1 MCETAGDLDNTCT
14 MVSRIF
20 VLKDECIPMPTGV
33 GNNNRLNDVV
43 AVVEPCDIPLADE
56 EFCPPSHGDPSQNHD
71 TSTSI
76 AVVCD
81 HGWRLV
87 SLPSSTPNPL
97 LPIMKIDTVNFMS

>member
-1 MCETAGDLDNTCT
+1 

-56 EFCPPSHGDPSQNHD
+56 EFCPPSHGDPFPALEDRN
-71 TSTSI
+71 SI
-76 AVVCD
+76 N
-81 HGWRLV
+81 V
-87 SLPSSTPNPL
+87 SL
-97 LPIMKIDTVNFMS
+97 